1 MLGILSDSCNHNSFM
16 IKCLQPEAK
25 PISFWS
31 HMLFYALFLPRI
43 LLFAERRNK
52 VGDLPKLVW
61 FFNSFTERSC
71 LNGAHSD
78 DHLHPELPGSTCIS
92 IKFCKAIKVQKI
104 IILKIKTYGHLWD
117 LRSFHAIYC
126 NLKTINDGPTGVIHS
141 LSGTWT
147 FDIWHYNEDFVG
159 IS

>member
-31 HMLFYALFLPRI
+31 QMLFYALFLPRI
-43 LLFAERRNK
+43 LLVAERRNK
-52 VGDLPKLVW
+52 VWDPSKLVW
-61 FFNSFTERSC
+61 FFNSLTESSC
-71 LNGAHSD
+71 LNWVHSD
-78 DHLHPELPGSTCIS
+78 DLHPELPGSTCIS
-92 IKFCKAIKVQKI
+92 IKFCNAIKIPKS
-104 IILKIKTYGHLWD
+104 IILKIKTYGHLWN
-117 LRSFHAIYC
+117 LGSFHAIYC
-126 NLKTINDGPTGVIHS
+126 NLKTNNDGPAGVIHS

-147 FDIWHYNEDFVG
+147 FDIWHYNEDVVG